1 MSDLKAS
8 MYIAGSGMRA
18 QSERLKVIAENIAN
32 AESTG
37 TTPGA
42 APYQR
47 KTIHFKN
54 VLDKEIGA
62 NVVKVD
68 KIGVDNSEFI
78 KEYKPGHPAAD
89 EQGYILRSNVNTMI
103 EAADMREAERTYE
116 ANLSVIETTKG
127 MITRTLDLL
136 R

>member
-18 QSERLKVIAENIAN
+18 QNERLKVIAENIAN

-37 TTPGA
+37 MTPGA

-89 EQGYILRSNVNTMI
+89 EQGYILKPNVNTMI